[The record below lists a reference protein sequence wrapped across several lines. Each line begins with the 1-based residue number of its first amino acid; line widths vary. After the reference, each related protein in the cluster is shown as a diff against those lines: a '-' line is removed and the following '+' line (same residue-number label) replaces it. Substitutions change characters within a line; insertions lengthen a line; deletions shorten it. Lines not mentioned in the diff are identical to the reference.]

1 MRKAT
6 AHVATMRANSKLPAG
21 IYRLVTEEEEI
32 PGLSFVAFAPACVV
46 ICEGFIGRF
55 PRNKGFR
62 NFSKFALGKSL
73 GHGELRR
80 KRGPLGE
87 MAEFCSRCGF
97 DEPRMV
103 RMIDSHYV
111 GVRTRA

>member
-1 MRKAT
+1 
-6 AHVATMRANSKLPAG
+6 MRADSKLPAG

-55 PRNKGFR
+55 PRNKGFC